1 MLLQHLCRPPSLS
14 PGLSISQSGVISGI
28 PGVLQPTGFG
38 RFARIGQGV
47 STEYVVDWSQ
57 ARVCRAWFE
66 AVMHGLELR
75 LELPDV
81 CLH

>member
-1 MLLQHLCRPPSLS
+1 LYILVAEVRG
-14 PGLSISQSGVISGI
+14 PGLQ
-28 PGVLQPTGFG
+28 TGFG

-57 ARVCRAWFE
+57 AGVCRAWFE
-66 AVMHGLELR
+66 AVMYGLELR